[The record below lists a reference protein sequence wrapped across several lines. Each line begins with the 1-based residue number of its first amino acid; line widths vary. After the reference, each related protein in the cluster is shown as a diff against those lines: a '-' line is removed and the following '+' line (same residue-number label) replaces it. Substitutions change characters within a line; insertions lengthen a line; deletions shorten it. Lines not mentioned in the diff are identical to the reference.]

1 MVNHHPQPRNNWAQ
15 AGRFLFGT
23 WQRAMV
29 TIAIIIVLVLTG
41 VVQMFIDAIFAN
53 ILIPIA
59 VVAALVA
66 IIRHMMFGGNN
77 RRGR

>member
-23 WQRAMV
+23 WQRAII
-29 TIAIIIVLVLTG
+29 TIAVIVVLVLTG
-41 VVQMFIDAIFAN
+41 VVQMFLDALFAH

-59 VVAALVA
+59 VVAGLVA
-66 IIRHMMFGGNN
+66 IIRFMFFGNN
-77 RRGR
+77 RNGRH